1 MMSPVKELRKIS
13 KQPNLAIAWV
23 RHVSRDAAA
32 YIEHLEPLLAQC
44 VQWHVE
50 ASTDLLRAQ
59 ELIAFLQKQI
69 IIEQKAHHEESAKCA
84 ILEANYEQVQA
95 RYQKLVE
102 RKWE

>member
-1 MMSPVKELRKIS
+1 MMSPVKELMAVNKS
-13 KQPNLAIAWV
+13 KHGTYQV
-23 RHVSRDAAA
+23 RLLCGEAAR

-44 VQWHVE
+44 VQWHIE
-50 ASTDLLRAQ
+50 ASNDLLRAQ
-59 ELIAFLQKQI
+59 ERIAFLQKQI